1 MAQPMPMLCMPIS
14 LLTAYLYVHSLG
26 RKKKKKIEVGRINET
41 LAENLRRVS
50 FIVNEVKRIR
60 RRDKVSE
67 GRTANFT
74 VEAKQCGRV
83 RCIVGP
89 LGKNCSKARQI
100 GNFIIYI

>member
-1 MAQPMPMLCMPIS
+1 M
-14 LLTAYLYVHSLG
+14 LTALVAK
-26 RKKKKKIEVGRINET
+26 RKSEVERINAT
-41 LAENLRRVS
+41 LAENLRRVP
-50 FIVNEVKRIR
+50 FIVSDVKRIR
-60 RRDKVSE
+60 RRDKLSE

>member
-1 MAQPMPMLCMPIS
+1 MAQPMPMLRMPIL

-26 RKKKKKIEVGRINET
+26 RKKSEVGRINET

-60 RRDKVSE
+60 RRDKLSE